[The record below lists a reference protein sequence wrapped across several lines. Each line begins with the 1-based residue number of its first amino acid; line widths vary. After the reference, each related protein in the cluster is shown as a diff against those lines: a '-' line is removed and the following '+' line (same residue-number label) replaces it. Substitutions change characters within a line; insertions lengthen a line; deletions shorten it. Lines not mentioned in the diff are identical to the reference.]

1 MAVIA
6 EQWLDQLGSDEK
18 VAVRLHAP
26 YHSKE
31 RKSWVCR
38 FEIGDPVDYA
48 LDICGESG
56 LQALALALKALSA
69 SLYSSDL
76 YRRGALGPF
85 GAFGGYLG
93 IPAPQVFLD
102 EAPFPF

>member
-1 MAVIA
+1 MTVIA

-18 VAVRLHAP
+18 IVVRLYAP
-26 YHSKE
+26 YLSEK

-38 FEIGDPVDYA
+38 FEIGAPVDHA
-48 LDICGESG
+48 MDIYGETG
-56 LQALALALKALSA
+56 LQALALALTSLSA
-69 SLYSSDL
+69 SLYDSDL
-76 YRRGALGPF
+76 YRRGALGAF

-93 IPAPQVFLD
+93 IPAPQAFLD

>member
-1 MAVIA
+1 MTVIA

-18 VAVRLHAP
+18 IVVRLYAP
-26 YHSKE
+26 CVSEK

-38 FEIGDPVDYA
+38 FEIGTPVDHA
-48 LDICGESG
+48 MDIYGETG
-56 LQALALALKALSA
+56 LQALALTSLSA
-69 SLYSSDL
+69 SLYGSDL
-76 YRRGALGPF
+76 YRRGALGAF

-93 IPAPQVFLD
+93 IPAPQAFLD

>member
-1 MAVIA
+1 MTVIA
-6 EQWLDQLGSDEK
+6 EQWLDLLGSDDK

-26 YHSKE
+26 QYSVG

-38 FEIGDPVDYA
+38 FEIGNPVDHA
-48 LDICGESG
+48 LDICGETG

-69 SLYSSDL
+69 SLYGSYL
-76 YRRGALGPF
+76 YRRGALGAF
-85 GAFGGYLG
+85 GVFGGYLG
-93 IPAPQVFLD
+93 IPAPQVFRD